1 VYWPQTS
8 LLGNCGIQFETI
20 IISISISSH
29 ECFTLDLND
38 VQHMVHHSCQIP
50 TNDVQL
56 HELNKSSTQN
66 NTHYQMANELMTLTG
81 PNNKHNKQN
90 NITSNASLV

>member
-1 VYWPQTS
+1 
-8 LLGNCGIQFETI
+8 
-20 IISISISSH
+20 
-29 ECFTLDLND
+29 
-38 VQHMVHHSCQIP
+38 MVHHSCQIP

-90 NITSNASLV
+90 NITSNASLVLALILSPYDKDICRIITKA